1 MTSFDFAGHVANMS
15 VDNPPIDTIGVK
27 VDEEGRLVWG
37 VSAESGGTEVPY
49 GRFFVIK
56 DGQISSDDTEV
67 RAACRQA
74 GRGLI
79 KQIGVDKPG
88 QGPISGYAVINYIL
102 PNLCRIE
109 SSHAT
114 LQLAQE
120 RCIEQSK
127 FHFCA
132 IRQIRKDVVHATAIG
147 AIPYASYPFGS
158 HGYPSWFEG
167 WAQVNPQEQESEQEP
182 ESEPEQQEEDLE
194 EAPEESEDLEETS
207 DLEEDLE
214 EDPEELEEEP
224 EESGQL
230 SPLPDID

>member
-79 KQIGVDKPG
+79 NQIGVDKPG

-114 LQLAQE
+114 LELAQE

-127 FHFCA
+127 FHHCA

-147 AIPYASYPFGS
+147 AIPYPFGPY
-158 HGYPSWFEG
+158 GYPSWFEG
-167 WAQVNPQEQESEQEP
+167 WAQVNPQEPESEQEP
-182 ESEPEQQEEDLE
+182 ELESEQEEKDLE
-194 EAPEESEDLEETS
+194 EAPEESDPES
-207 DLEEDLE
+207 EDLE